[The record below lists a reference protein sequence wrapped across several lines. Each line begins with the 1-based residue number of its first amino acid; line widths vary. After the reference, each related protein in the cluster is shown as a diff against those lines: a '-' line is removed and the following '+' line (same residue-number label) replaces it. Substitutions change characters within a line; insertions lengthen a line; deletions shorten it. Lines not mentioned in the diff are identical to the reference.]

1 MDDYLISKAL
11 LEGLNKVSSMF
22 IHFGLVIS

>member
-1 MDDYLISKAL
+1 MDDYLIGKAL

-22 IHFGLVIS
+22 IHFTLLIS